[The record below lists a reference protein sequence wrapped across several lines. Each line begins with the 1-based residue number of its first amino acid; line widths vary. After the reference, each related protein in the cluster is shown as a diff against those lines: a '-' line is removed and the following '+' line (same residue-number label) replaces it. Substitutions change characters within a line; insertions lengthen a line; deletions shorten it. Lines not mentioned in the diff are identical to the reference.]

1 MISKKNRKHSEVG
14 TARGE
19 YGGIFPKYVFHQHT
33 SNHKTKTGSTMK
45 NTLSPDNYKEREL
58 LEKDK

>member
-1 MISKKNRKHSEVG
+1 MG